1 MVGMV
6 GMFGPGGLAAL
17 FVVPTGP
24 VSRVLRRV
32 AVVLTVRVTF
42 LQAVVTSRVRVSW
55 LAEGSPCACLA
66 LLRPARIIAASC
78 RGGVMMM
85 MVLMMLGMVMLVML
99 LLLLLRA
106 VAPVIPR
113 TAAGVAGPAVEPR

>member
-1 MVGMV
+1 MVVVMV
-6 GMFGPGGLAAL
+6 MMMGMFGPGGLAAL

-42 LQAVVTSRVRVSW
+42 LQTVVTSRVRVSR
-55 LAEGSPCACLA
+55 LAEGSPRACLA
-66 LLRPARIIAASC
+66 LLRPARIIAASS
-78 RGGVMMM
+78 RGGVVMM
-85 MVLMMLGMVMLVML
+85 LMMLGMVM
-99 LLLLLRA
+99 LLLLRA

>member
-1 MVGMV
+1 MVVMV

-32 AVVLTVRVTF
+32 ALVLTVRVTF
-42 LQAVVTSRVRVSW
+42 LQAVVTSRVRVSR
-55 LAEGSPCACLA
+55 LAEGSPRACLA
-66 LLRPARIIAASC
+66 LLRPARIIAASS
-78 RGGVMMM
+78 RGGVMM
-85 MVLMMLGMVMLVML
+85 MVLMMLGMVM
-99 LLLLLRA
+99 LLLLRA

>member
-1 MVGMV
+1 MVVVMVVMV

-24 VSRVLRRV
+24 VSRVFRRV

-42 LQAVVTSRVRVSW
+42 LQAVVTSRVRVSR

-66 LLRPARIIAASC
+66 LLRPARIIAASS

-85 MVLMMLGMVMLVML
+85 LMMLGMVML

>member
-1 MVGMV
+1 MVMV
-6 GMFGPGGLAAL
+6 VMMGVFGPGGLAAL

-32 AVVLTVRVTF
+32 AVVLAVRVTF
-42 LQAVVTSRVRVSW
+42 LQAVVTSRVRVSR
-55 LAEGSPCACLA
+55 LAEGSPRACLA
-66 LLRPARIIAASC
+66 LLRPARIIAASG

-85 MVLMMLGMVMLVML
+85 MLMMLGMVMLL